1 MDKLEKR
8 IREVAEE
15 DAAIAAETVAA
26 TAERNAVY
34 MAGAIAAAG
43 RIADAISAETI
54 RLLERFAEEKMYRH
68 FGFDNIR
75 AFLDES
81 PYSPMSAHQYYE
93 RRQVLAKEGD
103 ALYDLLSGLGVA
115 INRRKKLGAGAIEL
129 DGDNVIIHLPEGDE
143 VIGVDDRQRIIAT
156 LSALADSNAAKQREI
171 ERQSNEIRSL
181 TRSIRDVYAEAD
193 KLRDR
198 QTLETLEDSHSFAL
212 VELLAAFE
220 RLAAAAS
227 NLSEAD
233 RLSRREIVFEKIAD
247 KYATI
252 REVYG
257 LPPLSAIP
265 AEGSNN
271 DEWQRRFEN
280 IDAESELVA
289 SL

>member
-1 MDKLEKR
+1 MDKLQKR
-8 IREVAEE
+8 IRDIADADAE
-15 DAAIAAETVAA
+15 IAAQTMAA

-34 MAGAIAAAG
+34 MAGAISAAG

-54 RLLERFAEEKMYRH
+54 RMLERFAEEKMYRH

-129 DGDNVIIHLPEGDE
+129 EGDNVIIHMPDGDE
-143 VIGVDDRQRIIAT
+143 VIAVDDRQRLLAT
-156 LSALADSNAAKQREI
+156 LSALADANAAKEREL
-171 ERQSNEIRSL
+171 EKKSNEIRSL
-181 TRSIRDVYAEAD
+181 SNSIRDAYAEAD
-193 KLRDR
+193 ELRDR
-198 QTLETLEDSHSFAL
+198 RTLEALEDSHAFAL
-212 VELLAAFE
+212 VELLASFE
-220 RLAAAAS
+220 RLALAAS
-227 NLSEAD
+227 SLSESERIA
-233 RLSRREIVFEKIAD
+233 RRELVFEKIAE
-247 KYATI
+247 KFQAV

-257 LPPLSAIP
+257 LPALSAIP
-265 AEGSNN
+265 VADGDD
-271 DEWQRRFEN
+271 DEWQRRFESV
-280 IDAESELVA
+280 DAETELAA